1 MSARTRKAFSRAKPV
16 HRAAPASQGVSS
28 WVWLGLLGA
37 GAWALLRS
45 GKASAATPSGALSA
59 PASPPNPGSVLQ
71 SMLPIQAGTQN
82 IPELPGSMAVSQ
94 PLVSGS
100 TSFWDTLLAGPSI
113 PAGWINFPSGSQAA
127 ATLFQTRY
135 DVYGSAYVQWAG
147 LSYILVGPDASGNY
161 SATQVMTG

>member
-1 MSARTRKAFSRAKPV
+1 MSARTRKALTGYPRTRRKT
-16 HRAAPASQGVSS
+16 PASGGVSP

-45 GKASAATPSGALSA
+45 GKANAATPAGLLSA
-59 PASPPNPGSVLQ
+59 PANPGAVLQ

-82 IPELPGSMAVSQ
+82 SPELPGERAVSQ
-94 PLVSGS
+94 PLVAGS
-100 TSFWDTLLAGPSI
+100 ASFWDTLLAGPSI

-135 DVYGSAYVQWAG
+135 DVYGSPYVQWAG
-147 LSYILVGPDASGNY
+147 LSYILTGPDASGNY
-161 SATQVMTG
+161 TATQVMTG